1 MSLFGLWTLDYLLC
15 SSVFAAESHPMIW
28 QFDLAIG
35 PRLVLQDVLLQART
49 EMFKAR
55 ALIPL
60 RKPSP
65 CFFIINC
72 RHLSSS
78 ISMVRGGSYEWQPC
92 WSL

>member
-15 SSVFAAESHPMIW
+15 SSVFAAESHHMIW

-65 CFFIINC
+65 CFFY
-72 RHLSSS
+72 HKLSSF
-78 ISMVRGGSYEWQPC
+78 VFFHKHG
-92 WSL
+92 